1 MYETADTTVG
11 VDSGLRQRGV
21 DSGKI
26 QQQRPLDDDSASS
39 STLKNEALIPPAK
52 WAFQKDGFPQAIAH
66 RGYKAEYPENTMGAF
81 RGAVDVGAHAIE
93 TDVHLSKDN
102 VVVIAHV
109 CSQNLHIPNLVF
121 LIPSLSFY
129 LFLSL
134 SFSYGYITHLTT
146 HHRTKTSSVAM
157 A

>member
-1 MYETADTTVG
+1 MNEIADTTVG

-66 RGYKAEYPENTMGAF
+66 RGYKAEFPENTMGAF

-109 CSQNLHIPNLVF
+109 CSHNLHISNFVF
-121 LIPSLSFY
+121 LMPSLSFSIY
-129 LFLSL
+129 FSLFLS
-134 SFSYGYITHLTT
+134 H
-146 HHRTKTSSVAM
+146 M
-157 A
+157 AISLI